1 MGKLVSYFIKYT
13 DRLAYIDLKEESKNE
28 DLKEIP
34 LPVYIED
41 MKEGIKTGDFAK
53 EINLEIILEAM
64 LLNIAIDKDFIYK
77 EAYTKILQKYL
88 KDIGGY
94 TANKSIQYEKDNK
107 IKALLISR
115 AGYIVD
121 PNNKYNSYL
130 YARLLWPMAY
140 EVDEDLEASFIK
152 EALKILQ
159 DILKIDDKFQLSYYE
174 LGNIYRNLGEYIKA
188 RSYYNNALRLT
199 EDETA
204 KNEIRNKLISIDN
217 NAEIEQALYY
227 IGKSQYNEAI
237 KTLSKLLSTTKRA
250 DAYYYLGVAYQNI
263 GQYEDSIKAF
273 ENSLDHG
280 ADFRELYNDYS
291 ISLYLN
297 KEEIKALSIIE
308 EGLRKYPQDPRM
320 TYNKIQINLVIGNT
334 AKARE
339 DIEEMLTY
347 DDLTDE
353 LRENLAI
360 IKNHYKLWKK
370 PEIGLF

>member
-1 MGKLVSYFIKYT
+1 MSKLDSYFIKYT

-77 EAYTKILQKYL
+77 EAYIEILQKYL
-88 KDIGGY
+88 KDIGGFA
-94 TANKSIQYEKDNK
+94 ANKSIKYEESNK
-107 IKALLISR
+107 EKSLLMSR
-115 AGYIVD
+115 AGYLVD
-121 PNNKYNSYL
+121 SDNKYNSYL

-140 EVDEDLEASFIK
+140 EVDEEFEASFIK

-159 DILKIDDKFQLSYYE
+159 DILKQDESFQLSFYE
-174 LGNIYRNLGEYIKA
+174 LGNIYANLGEYIKA
-188 RSYYNNALRLT
+188 RSFYNNALRLT

-204 KNEIRNKLISIDN
+204 KNEIRNRLTSIDD
-217 NAEIEQALYY
+217 NAEIEEALYY
-227 IGKSQYNEAI
+227 IGKSKYNEAI
-237 KTLSKLLSTTKRA
+237 KTLTKLLSKTKRA
-250 DAYYYLGVAYQNI
+250 DAYYYLGVAYQNL
-263 GQYEDSIKAF
+263 GQYENSILAF

-297 KEEIKALSIIE
+297 KEEIKALNIIE
-308 EGLRKYPQDPRM
+308 EGLRKFPQDPRM
-320 TYNKIQINLVIGNT
+320 TYNKIQINLVIGNM
-334 AKARE
+334 AKAKE
-339 DIEEMLTY
+339 DIEDLLTY
-347 DDLTDE
+347 DDLSDE
-353 LRENLAI
+353 LKENLAI
-360 IKNHYKLWKK
+360 IKAHYKL
-370 PEIGLF
+370 

>member
-1 MGKLVSYFIKYT
+1 MNKLDSYFIKYT
-13 DRLAYIDLKEESKNE
+13 DKLAYIDLKEESKVE
-28 DLKEIP
+28 DLKETP
-34 LPVYIED
+34 LPIYIDD
-41 MKEGIKTGDFAK
+41 MKEGIETGDFAK

-64 LLNIAIDKDFIYK
+64 LLNIAIDKDFIFK
-77 EAYTKILQKYL
+77 EAYIKILKKYL
-88 KDIGGY
+88 KDIGGFA
-94 TANKSIQYEKDNK
+94 ANKSIHYEKDNK
-107 IKALLISR
+107 TKALLVAR
-115 AGYIVD
+115 AGYLLD

-130 YARLLWPMAY
+130 YARLLWQLAY
-140 EVDEDLEASFIK
+140 EVDENLESSFIK

-174 LGNIYRNLGEYIKA
+174 LGNIYANLGEYIKA
-188 RSYYNNALRLT
+188 RSYYNNALRFT
-199 EDETA
+199 EEETA
-204 KNEIRNKLISIDN
+204 KNEIRNKLISIED

-237 KTLSKLLSTTKRA
+237 KTLSKLLSNTKRA
-250 DAYYYLGVAYQNI
+250 DAYYYLGVAYQNL

-273 ENSLDHG
+273 EKSLDHG
-280 ADFRELYNDYS
+280 ANFRELYNDYS
-291 ISLYLN
+291 ISLYLY
-297 KEEIKALSIIE
+297 KEEIRALSIIE

-339 DIEEMLTY
+339 DLEELLTY

-360 IKNHYKLWKK
+360 IKDHYKLWKK
-370 PEIGLF
+370 PKKGLF

>member
-1 MGKLVSYFIKYT
+1 MNKLDSYFIKYT
-13 DRLAYIDLKEESKNE
+13 DRLAYIDLKEESKVE
-28 DLKEIP
+28 DLKETP
-34 LPVYIED
+34 LPIYIDD

-77 EAYTKILQKYL
+77 EAYIKIIKKYL
-88 KDIGGY
+88 KDIGGFA
-94 TANKSIQYEKDNK
+94 ANKSIHYEKDNK
-107 IKALLISR
+107 TKALLAAR
-115 AGYIVD
+115 AGYLLD

-130 YARLLWPMAY
+130 YARLLWQLAY
-140 EVDEDLEASFIK
+140 EVDENLESSFIK

-159 DILKIDDKFQLSYYE
+159 DILKVDDKFQLSYYE
-174 LGNIYRNLGEYIKA
+174 LGNIYANLGEYIKA
-188 RSYYNNALRLT
+188 RSYYNNALRFT
-199 EDETA
+199 EEETA
-204 KNEIRNKLISIDN
+204 KNEIRNKLISIED

-237 KTLSKLLSTTKRA
+237 KTLSKLLSNTKRA
-250 DAYYYLGVAYQNI
+250 DAYYYLGVAYQNL

-273 ENSLDHG
+273 EKSLDHG
-280 ADFRELYNDYS
+280 ANFRELYNDYS
-291 ISLYLN
+291 ISLYLY
-297 KEEIKALSIIE
+297 KEEIRALSIIE

-339 DIEEMLTY
+339 DLEELLTY

-360 IKNHYKLWKK
+360 IKDHYKLWKSPK
-370 PEIGLF
+370 

>member
-1 MGKLVSYFIKYT
+1 MNKLDSYFIKYT
-13 DRLAYIDLKEESKNE
+13 DKLAYIDLKEESKVE
-28 DLKEIP
+28 DLKETP
-34 LPVYIED
+34 LPIYIDD
-41 MKEGIKTGDFAK
+41 MKEGIETGDFAK

-77 EAYTKILQKYL
+77 EAYIKILKKYL
-88 KDIGGY
+88 KDIGGFA
-94 TANKSIQYEKDNK
+94 ANKSIHYEKDNK
-107 IKALLISR
+107 TKALLAAR
-115 AGYIVD
+115 AGYLLD

-130 YARLLWPMAY
+130 YARLLWQLAY
-140 EVDEDLEASFIK
+140 EVDENLESSFIK

-174 LGNIYRNLGEYIKA
+174 LGNIYANLGEYIKA
-188 RSYYNNALRLT
+188 RSYYNNALRFT
-199 EDETA
+199 EEETA
-204 KNEIRNKLISIDN
+204 KNEIRNKLISIED

-237 KTLSKLLSTTKRA
+237 KTLSKLLSNTKRA
-250 DAYYYLGVAYQNI
+250 DAYYYLGVAYQNL

-273 ENSLDHG
+273 EKSLDHG
-280 ADFRELYNDYS
+280 ANFRELYNDYS
-291 ISLYLN
+291 ISLYLY
-297 KEEIKALSIIE
+297 KEEIRALSIIE

-339 DIEEMLTY
+339 DLEELLTY

-360 IKNHYKLWKK
+360 IKDHYKLWKK
-370 PEIGLF
+370 PKKGLF

>member
-1 MGKLVSYFIKYT
+1 MSKLDSYFIKYT

-34 LPVYIED
+34 LPIYIED

-77 EAYTKILQKYL
+77 EAYANILKKYL
-88 KDIGGY
+88 KDIGGFA
-94 TANKSIQYEKDNK
+94 ANKSVQYEENSRT
-107 IKALLISR
+107 KALLIAR

-121 PNNKYNSYL
+121 SKNKYNSYL
-130 YARLLWPMAY
+130 YARLLWQMAY
-140 EVDEDLEASFIK
+140 EVDEEFESSFIK

-174 LGNIYRNLGEYIKA
+174 LGNIYANLGEYIKA

-199 EDETA
+199 EDEAA
-204 KNEIRNKLISIDN
+204 KNEIRNRLTSIDD
-217 NAEIEQALYY
+217 NAEIEEALYY
-227 IGKSQYNEAI
+227 IGKSQYNEAV
-237 KTLSKLLSTTKRA
+237 KTITKLLSKTKRA
-250 DAYYYLGVAYQNI
+250 DAYYYLGVAYQNL
-263 GQYEDSIKAF
+263 GQYEDSIESF
-273 ENSLDHG
+273 EKSLDYG
-280 ADFRELYNDYS
+280 AEFRELYNDYS

-297 KEEIKALSIIE
+297 KEEIKALTIIE
-308 EGLRKYPQDPRM
+308 EGLRKYPQDPKM

-334 AKARE
+334 AKAKE
-339 DIEEMLTY
+339 DIEELLTY

-353 LRENLAI
+353 LKENLSI
-360 IKNHYKLWKK
+360 IKEHYKL
-370 PEIGLF
+370 

>member
-1 MGKLVSYFIKYT
+1 MSKLDSYFIKYT
-13 DRLAYIDLKEESKNE
+13 DRLAYIDLKEESQNE

-77 EAYTKILQKYL
+77 EAYIEILKKYL
-88 KDIGGY
+88 KDIGGFA
-94 TANKSIQYEKDNK
+94 ANKSINYEEENK
-107 IKALLISR
+107 EKSLLMAR
-115 AGYIVD
+115 AGYLID
-121 PNNKYNSYL
+121 PDNKYNSYL

-140 EVDEDLEASFIK
+140 EIDEEFEAYFIK

-159 DILKIDDKFQLSYYE
+159 DILKQDNSFKLSYYE
-174 LGNIYRNLGEYIKA
+174 LGNIYANLGEYIKA

-199 EDETA
+199 EDEMA
-204 KNEIRNKLISIDN
+204 KNEIRNRLISIDD
-217 NAEIEQALYY
+217 NAEIEEALYY
-227 IGKSQYNEAI
+227 IGKSKYNEAI
-237 KTLSKLLSTTKRA
+237 KTLTKLLSKTKRA
-250 DAYYYLGVAYQNI
+250 DAYYYLGVAYQNL
-263 GQYEDSIKAF
+263 GQYEDSINAF

-308 EGLRKYPQDPRM
+308 EGLRKYPQDAKM

-334 AKARE
+334 SKAKE
-339 DIEEMLTY
+339 DIEELLTY

-353 LRENLAI
+353 LRENLSI
-360 IKNHYKLWKK
+360 IKEHYRL
-370 PEIGLF
+370 